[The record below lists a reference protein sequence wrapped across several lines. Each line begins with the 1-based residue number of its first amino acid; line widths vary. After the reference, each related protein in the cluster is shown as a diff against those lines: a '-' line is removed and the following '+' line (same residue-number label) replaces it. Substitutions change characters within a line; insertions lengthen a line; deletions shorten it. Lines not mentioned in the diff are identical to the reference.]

1 MTLRGSVRAIEV
13 PFVECQE
20 GVVEAG
26 GAACYEW
33 ALREELRLQT
43 IDIQPRTRATYRYL
57 YYAICMAIMYGLF
70 EFVYFMITGI
80 SRQFGHGFFAGT
92 IFAAVMFYLGSRA
105 EESERR
111 GR

>member
-26 GAACYEW
+26 GGACYK
-33 ALREELRLQT
+33 RRMKT

-57 YYAICMAIMYGLF
+57 YYAICMAIMYGLY
-70 EFVYFMITGI
+70 EFVYLMITGI
-80 SRQFGHGFFAGT
+80 SRQFGFGFFAGT
-92 IFAAVMFYLGSRA
+92 MFALAMFYLGSRVEDA
-105 EESERR
+105 EKE

>member
-1 MTLRGSVRAIEV
+1 
-13 PFVECQE
+13 
-20 GVVEAG
+20 
-26 GAACYEW
+26 
-33 ALREELRLQT
+33 LQT

-57 YYAICMAIMYGLF
+57 YYALCMAIMYGLY
-70 EFVYFMITGI
+70 EFVYLMITGI

-92 IFAAVMFYLGSRA
+92 VFALAMFYLGSRA